1 MPTSL
6 VTGSNRGIGLEL
18 CRELLA
24 RGHHVIAVCRASSPQ
39 LGELGA
45 RVETGV
51 DVTSDAALA
60 ALAARLRKDGVRVDV
75 LVLNAGVLEPER
87 ASGAER
93 VAKLDLAGV
102 ERQLAV
108 NALGPLRVVRTLLD
122 LLGPGAKIAIV
133 TSLMGSVGDN
143 GSGGSYGYRMSKAAV
158 NMAGVSLAHDLRAR
172 GIAVVLLHPGYVK
185 TDMTRQQG
193 NVSPADAA
201 RGLLARID
209 ELTLAT
215 SGRFWHANGKELPW

>member
-6 VTGSNRGIGLEL
+6 VTGSNRGIGLSL

-24 RGHHVIAVCRASSPQ
+24 RGHKVVAACRESSSE
-39 LGELGA
+39 LAALGA

-51 DVTSDAALA
+51 DVTSDAALK
-60 ALAARLRKDGVRVDV
+60 ALAGRLREAGVRLDW
-75 LVLNAGVLEPER
+75 LVLNAGVLEPEP

-93 VAKLDLAGV
+93 VEKLDLASV

-108 NALGPLRVVRTLLD
+108 NALGPLRAVRALLD
-122 LLGPGAKIAIV
+122 LLAPGAKIAIL
-133 TSLMGSVGDN
+133 TSLMGSIADN
-143 GSGGSYGYRMSKAAV
+143 GSGGYYGYRMSKAAV
-158 NMAGVSLAHDLRAR
+158 NMAGASLAHDLRGR
-172 GIAVVLLHPGYVK
+172 GIAVALLHPGYVR

-193 NVSPADAA
+193 NVDPADAA

-215 SGRFWHANGKELPW
+215 SGKFWHANGKELPW